1 MKRFFYLS
9 TLVLFI
15 SLQFAQISVGNK
27 TIDFLD
33 EWDFDEYFR
42 WNNKTPIIELIYGQ
56 NSFKHN
62 SFNGKFSKNGS
73 INLKLGYKKY
83 NEYDE
88 HPYLV
93 ELSENFFHITNSKN
107 DLLLNSNKN
116 HNYNIES
123 WLIGFGNRK
132 GMGYNL
138 GLIKIIP
145 YTQSSYNL
153 IMLKRDVYP
162 MSNQVMI
169 TPSQIEN
176 DNKIID
182 RFGERARFT
191 QQYASGIKIGL
202 GEYISVNANYEV
214 NTVYPRIL
222 TWKMLGSYTI
232 QGISFGFLNSFLDE
246 IEDSTPE
253 VSPVVNIIL
262 KSALNYTFYQLR
274 KEKMN
279 WPFHS
284 ENPLNY
290 DAFNIGLTF
299 NF

>member
-1 MKRFFYLS
+1 MKRFFYLFIF
-9 TLVLFI
+9 VLLTSVHF
-15 SLQFAQISVGNK
+15 SQINIGNK

-42 WNNKTPIIELIYGQ
+42 WKNKTPIIELNYGQ

-62 SFNGKFSKNGS
+62 SFNGKFSKNGL

-83 NEYDE
+83 NDYDE

-107 DLLLNSNKN
+107 DFLLNSNKN
-116 HNYNIES
+116 HNYSIES

-132 GMGYNL
+132 GLGYDL
-138 GLIKIIP
+138 GVAKIIP
-145 YTQSSYNL
+145 FTQSSYNL
-153 IMLKRDVYP
+153 IVLKRNDYP
-162 MSNQVMI
+162 KNNQVML
-169 TPSQIEN
+169 TSSQIDS
-176 DNKIID
+176 DNNIID
-182 RFGERARFT
+182 RFGEKARFT
-191 QQYASGIKIGL
+191 HQYASGLKVGL
-202 GEYISVNANYEV
+202 GEYISLNANYEV

-246 IEDSTPE
+246 IEESSPE
-253 VSPVVNIIL
+253 VSPVINVIL

-279 WPFHS
+279 WPFNS
-284 ENPLNY
+284 ENPLTY
-290 DAFNIGLTF
+290 DGFNVGFTF